1 MLYSDDEG
9 HGDDDSDDGYGDD
22 DLGWAVR
29 VWARD
34 VVGSLHHLE
43 RYVLLHAL
51 QQGIFKVMFA
61 LSQNDL
67 FAKGA
72 AALVQLDHGGG
83 GAVVAA
89 DLA

>member
-29 VWARD
+29 VRTRD
-34 VVGSLHHLE
+34 VVGALHHLE

-51 QQGIFKVMFA
+51 QQGITNYSSYL
-61 LSQNDL
+61 LSNVHIIT
-67 FAKGA
+67 K
-72 AALVQLDHGGG
+72 
-83 GAVVAA
+83 
-89 DLA
+89 